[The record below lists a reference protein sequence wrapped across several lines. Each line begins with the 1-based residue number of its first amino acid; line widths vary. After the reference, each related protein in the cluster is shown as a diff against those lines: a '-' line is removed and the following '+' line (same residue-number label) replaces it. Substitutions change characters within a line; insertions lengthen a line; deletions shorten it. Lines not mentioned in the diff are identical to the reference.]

1 MQKTIKRETA
11 GELSRK
17 ADLDQTVYDS
27 LEAGYALTEDIA
39 KELEQVVIKH
49 DRIFNEPEYF
59 VVMQLA
65 SDPLIKNVMR
75 RKFYGDLYLPDP
87 RPRQT
92 VFLWSKVKQQ
102 FICRLWCLPDVISME
117 TLYEITNVSPR
128 FKLMKMWSEAFYNG
142 NFWETIRA
150 QHNIK
155 HLSKSEYLNANRT
168 KLAQAAGN
176 KVVVLRPD
184 TFDFSKIAVEK
195 VINKDEP
202 LFQKC

>member
-1 MQKTIKRETA
+1 MTKRKTA
-11 GELSRK
+11 GELSRQ

-39 KELEQVVIKH
+39 KQLEECVRKH
-49 DRIFNEPEYF
+49 DPIFNEDEYC

-65 SDPLIKNVMR
+65 SDPLLKNVMR

-92 VFLWSKVKQQ
+92 VFLWSKAKQQ

-128 FKLMKMWSEAFYNG
+128 YRLMKAWSEAFYNG
-142 NFWETIRA
+142 VFWQTIRE

-155 HLSKSEYLNANRT
+155 HLSKSEYLNAHRAELI
-168 KLAQAAGN
+168 KAAGN
-176 KVVVLRPD
+176 KVEVLRPD
-184 TFDFSKIAVEK
+184 PFDFSKIAVEK
-195 VINKDEP
+195 VIDKNKP
-202 LFQKC
+202 FFNQS